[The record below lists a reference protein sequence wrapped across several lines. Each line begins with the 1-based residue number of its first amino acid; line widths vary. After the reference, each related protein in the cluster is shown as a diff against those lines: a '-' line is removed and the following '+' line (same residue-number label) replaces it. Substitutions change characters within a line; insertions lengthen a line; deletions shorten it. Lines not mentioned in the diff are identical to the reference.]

1 MHGGLPEARTQR
13 RDVIIVGGG
22 HNGLIAA
29 AYLAKQGLDVL
40 VLERRHVLGGAAVTE
55 ELMPGFKFSRVRRPE
70 AGRRLSRAV
79 THFCCCHCVCVCVYV
94 SLCQGSYLA
103 GLLRPQII
111 EDLELEKHGFKYLP
125 RDPSSFTPSLVD
137 GPLRGK
143 HLMLWGDE
151 AKTHASISQFSAKD
165 ADAFPLYEEFLGQ
178 VGAAAA
184 LLRF

>member
-1 MHGGLPEARTQR
+1 M
-13 RDVIIVGGG
+13 
-22 HNGLIAA
+22 
-29 AYLAKQGLDVL
+29 
-40 VLERRHVLGGAAVTE
+40 
-55 ELMPGFKFSRVRRPE
+55 
-70 AGRRLSRAV
+70 
-79 THFCCCHCVCVCVYV
+79 

-184 LLRF
+184 ALLRFWAAS